1 LIINKAFAKGTST
14 FCESSIGTEQL
25 HARAIA
31 FIDASPF
38 APPGGFGHVLELA
51 NTESSSHLFASA
63 SAFGMMNSK
72 DWKLKPWQSIIASEV
87 IE

>member
-1 LIINKAFAKGTST
+1 MQVFDVSTPPQKAFAKGTST

-38 APPGGFGHVLELA
+38 APPGGFGMLALIFHV
-51 NTESSSHLFASA
+51 
-63 SAFGMMNSK
+63 
-72 DWKLKPWQSIIASEV
+72 
-87 IE
+87 